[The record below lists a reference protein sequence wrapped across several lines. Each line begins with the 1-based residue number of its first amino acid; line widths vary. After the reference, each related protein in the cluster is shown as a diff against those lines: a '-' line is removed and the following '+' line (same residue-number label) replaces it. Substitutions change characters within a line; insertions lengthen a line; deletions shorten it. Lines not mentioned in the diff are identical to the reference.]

1 MHIYSVSY
9 DYVVLQLYEIYF
21 TKLFYSIILTNIFSK
36 KHVIVKFIKNL
47 KKKLEESIIYI
58 NNILETARML
68 LYKYFQKS
76 IKYFKRK
83 I

>member
-21 TKLFYSIILTNIFSK
+21 TKLFYSIILTKIFSK

-47 KKKLEESIIYI
+47 KKKTWRKY
-58 NNILETARML
+58 N
-68 LYKYFQKS
+68 LY
-76 IKYFKRK
+76 
-83 I
+83 